1 MTQSLSNPTFTGK
14 IPIIFIA
21 KKDVN
26 GKTLQI
32 IPFQCLNIPPHFC
45 FHRLKIA
52 ISMVKHSQTTHVQI
66 PIHKIHMFDMVNI
79 GFCLWFFAIWF
90 FAMRVCLKI

>member
-1 MTQSLSNPTFTGK
+1 
-14 IPIIFIA
+14 
-21 KKDVN
+21 
-26 GKTLQI
+26 
-32 IPFQCLNIPPHFC
+32 
-45 FHRLKIA
+45 
-52 ISMVKHSQTTHVQI
+52 MVKHSRTTHVQI